1 MVKQKGPNSNL
12 TTSEPR
18 WKHTGILCNISAISV
33 YFGITSKMIF
43 EKKLR

>member
-12 TTSEPR
+12 TTSESR

-33 YFGITSKMIF
+33 YL
-43 EKKLR
+43 ELLQR